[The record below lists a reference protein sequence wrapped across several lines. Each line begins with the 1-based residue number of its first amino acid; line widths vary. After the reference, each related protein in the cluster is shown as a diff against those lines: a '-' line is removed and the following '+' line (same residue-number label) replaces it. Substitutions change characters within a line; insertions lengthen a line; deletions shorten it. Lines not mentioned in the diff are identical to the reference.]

1 MIEDDPNLGLSLELN
16 LQMDGHKVTW
26 AKSLKEAREIEAA
39 GDFHICLLDLG
50 LSDGNGIDLLREW
63 RRKGAKLPIVIL
75 TAQGD
80 EDSVVEGFQSGAT
93 DYVKKPYSYKELG
106 ARLKAILREP
116 TLKEDQLR
124 VGDLLILPEQRR
136 VFFGNEEVPLN
147 RREYDILK
155 ILAEHAGAVMTRESI
170 VEKLGSDEEIFDRT
184 VDSHISHLR
193 ARIKKAEVT
202 SVRIKSEY
210 GVGYRLVEND

>member
-1 MIEDDPNLGLSLELN
+1 MIEDDPNLGSNLELN

-26 AKSLKEAREIEAA
+26 VKSLREARETE
-39 GDFHICLLDLG
+39 GVSDYHLCLLDLG
-50 LSDGNGIDLLREW
+50 LPDGSGMDLLREW
-63 RRKGAKLPIVIL
+63 RKRGLRLPIVIL
-75 TAQGD
+75 TARGD

-116 TLKEDQLR
+116 TLQEDQLR
-124 VGDLLILPEQRR
+124 VGDLIIFTEQRR
-136 VFFGNEEVPLN
+136 VFFGSEEVPLN

-170 VEKLGSDEEIFDRT
+170 IQKLGSDEEIFDRT

-193 ARIKKAEVT
+193 ARIKKAHVA
-202 SVRIKSEY
+202 SIRIKSEY
-210 GVGYRLVEND
+210 GVGYRLVENG